1 MDPPFVL
8 YFPRLIIR
16 TFLRLIR
23 LAPPCSPGCNERW
36 AEALSWGKDSI
47 LWWCWTHH
55 TPLKHAYTGAMR
67 LPGDDQG
74 GKWVRLSG
82 WDGEVNAW
90 LKQVEL
96 FAKAQ

>member
-23 LAPPCSPGCNERW
+23 LAPPCSLGCSERW
-36 AEALSWGKDSI
+36 TEVFSWGEKSI
-47 LWWCWTHH
+47 LWWCWNNH
-55 TPLKHAYTGAMR
+55 TPLKHTYTGEMR

-82 WDGEVNAW
+82 WGGEVSAW

-96 FAKAQ
+96 FAKVE